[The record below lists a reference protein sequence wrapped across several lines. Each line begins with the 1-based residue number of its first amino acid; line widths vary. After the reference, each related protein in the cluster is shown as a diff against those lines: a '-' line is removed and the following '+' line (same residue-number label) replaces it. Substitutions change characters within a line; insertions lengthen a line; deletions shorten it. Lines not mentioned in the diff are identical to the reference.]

1 MQSDLRN
8 FGSFTFFAQDPD
20 NIPEP
25 DEPNSSIDLPKALA
39 EAEHWLDTGLP
50 KFNEMTETV
59 LALLHATYRDIQRLG
74 AEFDMYENG
83 STPVIHYNLYDE
95 WFASVRGV
103 KTHAVNMKGIQQ
115 HGSKYRVQKRING
128 ELRRWTYDT
137 LANAIKK
144 RDAIFSKVAA
154 G

>member
-1 MQSDLRN
+1 MNTQKQKQSDLRN

-59 LALLHATYRDIQRLG
+59 LALLYATYTVLIRRCTLHGDKNKAFAAMI
-74 AEFDMYENG
+74 AHMY
-83 STPVIHYNLYDE
+83 
-95 WFASVRGV
+95 
-103 KTHAVNMKGIQQ
+103 
-115 HGSKYRVQKRING
+115 
-128 ELRRWTYDT
+128 
-137 LANAIKK
+137 
-144 RDAIFSKVAA
+144 
-154 G
+154 